1 MKLADFFRSIRSR
14 LIASYALVIVLS
26 LVLAGT
32 SFAYLLQS
40 YQSQLRLTQIAD
52 LALPLG
58 AQVKMFERAGASSQQ
73 IDQFLREQSSELN
86 VRIFLV
92 NSNRRI
98 IDDTGGTLV
107 GKTLPA
113 PSSQILRP
121 RVLMQWGTLSLTNL
135 PRMTFVAVLLQ
146 NDRLPGDRHTDGIT
160 DTPPT
165 VPPSS
170 TVAPT
175 DDVVLAVPE
184 ESVTTAW
191 LRLAPRLAAAAIAA
205 LIVSIAV
212 ALIIARSM
220 ARPLVQLTKAS
231 QRMARGD
238 FEQNIPVHGQDE
250 VGQLAQSFNH
260 MAHEVGLMHR
270 TMRDLLANVT
280 HELRTPLTSIQ
291 GFAQAM
297 VDGTIKT
304 PEEYAEAGRI
314 IGEEATRMH
323 RLVEDLLYLSK
334 IESGQVRIE
343 RSDLDLPELL
353 HTCVRLVQREAEN
366 AGLALEVDTPPVP
379 SVSADGH
386 RLQQVFVNLLDNAL
400 KHTPPGGKI
409 QVKAYAEPDRI
420 VRIDEVG
427 RRKAG
432 QNWIAVD
439 VHNTGSHIPA
449 SDLDRIFERFYQVD
463 RSRARNHD
471 GSGLGLA
478 IVQEIIQAHEGK
490 ITVKSDPI
498 AGTTF
503 TVHLPAA

>member
-1 MKLADFFRSIRSR
+1 MKLADVFRSIRTK

-40 YQSQLRLTQIAD
+40 YQSQLRLNQIAD
-52 LALPLG
+52 LALPLT

-73 IDQFLREQSSELN
+73 IDQFLSEQSSELN

-92 NSNRRI
+92 NANRRI
-98 IDDTGGTLV
+98 IDDTGGSLV

-121 RVLMQWGTLSLTNL
+121 RVVMQWGTISLENL

-146 NDRLPGDRHTDGIT
+146 NDRGTGDRHTDTSGT
-160 DTPPT
+160 TSTT
-165 VPPSS
+165 V
-170 TVAPT
+170 VPT

-184 ESVTTAW
+184 ESVTAAW

-212 ALIIARSM
+212 ALLIARSM
-220 ARPLVQLTKAS
+220 ARPLVQLTRAS

-238 FEQNIPVHGQDE
+238 FEQNIPVQGQDE

-314 IGEEATRMH
+314 IGEETTRMH

-379 SVSADGH
+379 TVSADGH

-409 QVKAYAEPDRI
+409 EVKAYAEPDRI
-420 VRIDEVG
+420 VRIDESG
-427 RRKAG
+427 RRKAA

-449 SDLDRIFERFYQVD
+449 SDLERIFERFYQVD

-478 IVQEIIQAHEGK
+478 IVQEIVQAHRGK

>member
-1 MKLADFFRSIRSR
+1 
-14 LIASYALVIVLS
+14 
-26 LVLAGT
+26 
-32 SFAYLLQS
+32 
-40 YQSQLRLTQIAD
+40 QIAD
-52 LALPLG
+52 LALPLT
-58 AQVKMFERAGASSQQ
+58 AQVRMFERAGASPSQ
-73 IDQFLREQSSELN
+73 IDQFLREQASELN
-86 VRIFLV
+86 VRIFRL
-92 NSNRRI
+92 NANRQI
-98 IDDTGGTLV
+98 IDDTGDSLV

-113 PSSQILRP
+113 PSV
-121 RVLMQWGTLSLTNL
+121 RVERARIIMQWGTFSPANQ
-135 PRMTFVAVLLQ
+135 PRMTFVAVISQ
-146 NDRLPGDRHTDGIT
+146 NARSPVDRRPEDGLSLP
-160 DTPPT
+160 PPT
-165 VPPSS
+165 ATLP
-170 TVAPT
+170 AA
-175 DDVVLAVPE
+175 DDLVLAVPE
-184 ESVTTAW
+184 ESITTAW
-191 LRLAPRLAAAAIAA
+191 LRLAPRLAAAAAAA

-212 ALIIARSM
+212 ALLLARSI
-220 ARPLVQLTKAS
+220 ARPLVQLTRAS

-238 FEQNIPVHGQDE
+238 FEQNIPVQGQDE

-260 MAHEVGLMHR
+260 MAREVGQMHR

-297 VDGTIKT
+297 ADGTIKT

-343 RSDLDLPELL
+343 RANLDLSELL

-366 AGLALEVDTPPVP
+366 AGLNLEVDTAPVP
-379 SVSADGH
+379 AISADGH

-420 VRIDEVG
+420 IRIDENG
-427 RRKAG
+427 RRKTAPH
-432 QNWIAVD
+432 WIAVD
-439 VHNTGSHIPA
+439 IHNTGSHIPP
-449 SDLDRIFERFYQVD
+449 DHLDRIFERFYQVD

-478 IVQEIIQAHEGK
+478 IVQEIVQAHEGK
-490 ITVKSDPI
+490 VTVKSDPV